1 MNRLP
6 VLKRVP
12 SCVALLRAALAGALA
27 GAVLVSGCAVSP
39 PRLESPRPLYVVAG
53 KIAARPEGGAARA
66 VSFEWRRLQTEN
78 GLLDSA
84 TFTRHGVTVARMTV
98 SPDKV
103 EVHTASGKILRGEDL
118 PAEHLGIAVP
128 LRALGFWLA
137 GESDPA
143 HSTRELTDPGGMI
156 RRISQHGWEIEFAAR
171 DDGGNPTRIEARFP
185 GGTASVNL
193 KQAAAAKEEG
203 GE

>member
-1 MNRLP
+1 M
-6 VLKRVP
+6 
-12 SCVALLRAALAGALA
+12 
-27 GAVLVSGCAVSP
+27 VSGCAVSP

-84 TFTRHGVTVARMTV
+84 TFHPARGGRSRRMTV

-128 LRALGFWLA
+128 LRALGFLA
-137 GESDPA
+137 GGASP
-143 HSTRELTDPGGMI
+143 T
-156 RRISQHGWEIEFAAR
+156 RRIPPA
-171 DDGGNPTRIEARFP
+171 N
-185 GGTASVNL
+185 
-193 KQAAAAKEEG
+193 
-203 GE
+203 